1 MRIDMQETKS
11 QYSQLNSLEYFLSSS
26 QETCSGMQYDGQTK
40 VCSKIKQV
48 EREVS
53 ALK

>member
-1 MRIDMQETKS
+1 M
-11 QYSQLNSLEYFLSSS
+11 SSS
-26 QETCSGMQYDGQTK
+26 QETCCGVQYDSQTK